1 MNFSSPVFLFF
12 FFPAVFVLD
21 RIVRNNRIKNWV
33 LAAASLVFFAFGQ
46 LVYVPLFLLSV
57 LISYAAGRLLMKP
70 GRGRKAVLI
79 AAVVLDLLVLAVFK
93 YTDFVLSNLN
103 LVFSASIPLTGIVLP
118 LGISFFTFQG
128 MSYVIDTYRD
138 PEKGTKDFLALFLF
152 MAFFPQLVQGPI
164 LRFES
169 FSPQLS
175 SRETNAAL
183 TASGVRR
190 FITGLAKKVI
200 IAVEA
205 GRITDAVFS
214 APAGGLLDWRLAWLG
229 GICYALQI
237 YYDFSGY
244 SDMAVGLA
252 QIFGFR
258 IAENFA
264 FPYGAA
270 SIRDFWRRWHITLS
284 SWFRDYLYIPLG
296 GSRKGRVRTYLN
308 RMIVFLCTGIW
319 HGANWTF
326 VVWGILHGVLSNLE
340 NAGILPVD
348 RLAKSRAGRIVNRI
362 YTLLAVM
369 LLFVL
374 FRAGDLAQGGQI
386 IASMFRF
393 AVTAEG
399 RFELQDLLSL
409 STLVI
414 LFLGI
419 VFAGNLAPK
428 IRRWCSTME
437 QKSTAAAAVGTV
449 CSLLLFALCI
459 FVMAR
464 GGFSPFIYFQF

>member
-12 FFPAVFVLD
+12 FLPAVFALD
-21 RIVRNNRIKNWV
+21 RIVRNNRIKNWM
-33 LAAASLVFFAFGQ
+33 LAAASLLFFAFGQ

-57 LISYAAGRLLMKP
+57 LISYVAGRLLMT
-70 GRGRKAVLI
+70 GTRGRKAVLI

-93 YTDFVLSNLN
+93 YTDFLLSNLN
-103 LVFSASIPLTGIVLP
+103 KAFSASIPLTGIMLP

-128 MSYVIDTYRD
+128 LSYVIDTYRD
-138 PEKGTKDFLALFLF
+138 PEKGTKDFLDLLLF
-152 MAFFPQLVQGPI
+152 MAFFPQLIQGPI
-164 LRFES
+164 LRFDS
-169 FSPQLS
+169 FAPQLS
-175 SRETNAAL
+175 GRETSASL
-183 TASGVRR
+183 TVSGLRR

-205 GRITDAVFS
+205 GRIADAVFS
-214 APAGGLLDWRLAWLG
+214 APAGSLVDWRLAWLG

-252 QIFGFR
+252 QVFGFR
-258 IAENFA
+258 IAENFS

-284 SWFRDYLYIPLG
+284 SWFRDYVYIPLG
-296 GSRKGRVRTYLN
+296 GSRKGKGRTYLN

-326 VVWGILHGVLSNLE
+326 VVWGLLHGVLSNLE

-348 RLAKSRAGRIVNRI
+348 RLAKSRAGRVVNRI

-374 FRAGDLAQGGQI
+374 FRAKDLAQGGQM

-393 AVTAEG
+393 TAASEG
-399 RFELQDLLSL
+399 WYKLQDLLPL
-409 STLVI
+409 STIII
-414 LFLGI
+414 LLIGI
-419 VFAGNLAPK
+419 LLAGNLAPK
-428 IRRWCSTME
+428 VRSWCSGME
-437 QKSTAAAAVGTV
+437 KKSAAAAAVGYI
-449 CSLLLFALCI
+449 CSLLLFVLCI
-459 FVMAR
+459 FAMAR

>member
-1 MNFSSPVFLFF
+1 MNFSSPIFLFF
-12 FFPAVFVLD
+12 FLPIVYAAD
-21 RIVRNNRIKNWV
+21 RIIRSNRIKNWV
-33 LAAASLVFFAFGQ
+33 LAVASLLFFAFGQ
-46 LVYVPLFLLSV
+46 LIYVPLFFLSV
-57 LISYAAGRLLMKP
+57 LISYTAGRLLMKP
-70 GRGRKAVLI
+70 VRRRKAVL
-79 AAVVLDLLVLAVFK
+79 AVTVVLDLTVLALFK
-93 YTDFVLSNLN
+93 YTDFLLSNLN
-103 LVFSASIPLTGIVLP
+103 AVFSASIPLTGIVLP

-138 PEKGTKDFLALFLF
+138 PQKGTRDFLDLLLF
-152 MAFFPQLVQGPI
+152 MAFFPQLIQGPI
-164 LRFES
+164 LRFGS
-169 FSPQLS
+169 FAPQLS
-175 SRETNAAL
+175 GRCTSAGL

-205 GRITDAVFS
+205 GRVADTVF
-214 APAGGLLDWRLAWLG
+214 ALPAGGTIDWRLAWLA

-252 QIFGFR
+252 QIFGFE

-270 SIRDFWRRWHITLS
+270 SIRDFWRRWQITLS
-284 SWFRDYLYIPLG
+284 SWFRDYVYIPLG
-296 GSRKGRVRTYLN
+296 GSRKGRLRTWLN

-326 VVWGILHGVLSNLE
+326 VVWGVLHGVLSNLE
-340 NAGILPVD
+340 NEGIIPVD
-348 RLAKSRAGRIVNRI
+348 RLEKSRAGRIANRI

-374 FRAGDLAQGGQI
+374 FRAKDLAQGGQI

-393 AVTAEG
+393 KATAEG
-399 RFELQDLLSL
+399 GFRVQDLLSV
-409 STLVI
+409 STAAI
-414 LFLGI
+414 LILGI
-419 VFAGNLAPK
+419 IFAGNLAPK
-428 IRRWCSTME
+428 TRDWFAAIE
-437 QKSTAAAAVGTV
+437 EKSPAAAAVGIIS
-449 CSLLLFALCI
+449 SLLLFALCI
-459 FVMAR
+459 FALAR